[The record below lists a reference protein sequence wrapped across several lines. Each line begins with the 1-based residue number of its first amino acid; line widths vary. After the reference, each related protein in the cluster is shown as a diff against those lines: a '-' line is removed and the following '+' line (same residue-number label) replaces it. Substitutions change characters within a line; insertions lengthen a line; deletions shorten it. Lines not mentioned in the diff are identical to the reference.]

1 MYIVVVCVNKVMSYV
16 QNMADPGI
24 LESRNRDISR
34 TFEARRRVALWT
46 REVSESSRNEQKVA
60 VLAILEE
67 FALFPCKTR
76 INDVSGGVGTKVDT
90 KWTLLCPGFL
100 RGRGGSQ
107 NGLADLAKPEK
118 LVKTV
123 SK

>member
-1 MYIVVVCVNKVMSYV
+1 
-16 QNMADPGI
+16 
-24 LESRNRDISR
+24 
-34 TFEARRRVALWT
+34 
-46 REVSESSRNEQKVA
+46 VSESSRNEQKVA

-67 FALFPCKTR
+67 SGLFPCQTR
-76 INDVSGGVGTKVDT
+76 QNTLFEGVGTKVDT
-90 KWTLLCPGFL
+90 KWTLLCPGFS